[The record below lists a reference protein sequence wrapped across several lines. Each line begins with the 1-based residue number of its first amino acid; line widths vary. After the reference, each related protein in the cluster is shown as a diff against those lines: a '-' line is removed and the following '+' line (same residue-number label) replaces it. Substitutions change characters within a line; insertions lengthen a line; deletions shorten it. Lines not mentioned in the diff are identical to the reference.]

1 MGKCPHCGSKN
12 IRRRY
17 REHRRYKWR
26 CRSCNR
32 VFRSPKRGGALW
44 LIFAAVVVLA
54 VVIFTVQQDM
64 ISLPPAL
71 SPIERQIDQASEAVI
86 PNSTPIAP
94 VATLTTKLQ
103 SVSTS
108 VAENAPKVQATM
120 DASARSTVATV
131 SVAIA
136 ATSTPTVTPTGIPA
150 DTPVP
155 TQAAIIMATATS
167 TAVPSPTHTSTST
180 PVPTATPTATPMPI
194 NLVLDTEATVRD
206 YWSDGTANIDLT
218 LSLRNEGST
227 VFQDSQLITVSCA
240 HSGNAVDGCNAD
252 TEIALADGFGPIA
265 TNLTLRVPM
274 GMTDIEIGY
283 GDDKLSTLQ
292 VNVPERILGVDR
304 DIWECYS
311 DRAVSNNAEG
321 FHRCY
326 GWHSKTVEKWRSD
339 STVKVWTTGNAN
351 YIRAFRETL
360 DEQLAPALNLNFEWV
375 DDELEADFVAILG
388 VSNSDELPNRW
399 PSCVHYWGCAGTL
412 DVKNGE
418 VRSADLIIYHLD
430 LYDRFLNDYPILKR
444 NLNGVIIHEALHAL
458 APTGHA
464 DRDKVTLSVTN
475 SAGYLTY
482 IDKAILQLN
491 SHPLVEPGM
500 TMAQVGSMI
509 VFKDEMLD
517 EPQEEEPASY
527 DLLDYTLVA
536 LQKVDTVRMKIKG
549 GRTGGRCKERFGIGE
564 WATLEI
570 GGFDSPDDPRLAY
583 LRDGNDSFFIFNSGK
598 PEGLDGD
605 GWHHWYNN
613 GRNWKII
620 NREELWGSTAWWV
633 RNSKAHHTIT
643 ELLWHYDENIVEIV
657 NRSDGK
663 VTLSAEYNPSET
675 SPFGLKDEQLT
686 FTMVIDEDSY
696 EIKRFEWIHHN
707 RDWDYCNIY
716 TEEAKDIE
724 YGVDIEI
731 PDVIVEGSKYAL
743 PVISTGRE

>member
-1 MGKCPHCGSKN
+1 MQKWASVPYCGSKN
-12 IRRRY
+12 IRKRY

-32 VFRSPKRGGALW
+32 VFRKPKRGRVLW
-44 LIFAAVVVLA
+44 LIVAAVAIVA
-54 VVIFTVQQDM
+54 AVIFAVQQDM
-64 ISLPPAL
+64 FTLPPVL
-71 SPIERQIDQASEAVI
+71 SPIEQQIDRASEDVI

-94 VATLTTKLQ
+94 FATKLQ
-103 SVSTS
+103 SASTS
-108 VAENAPKVQATM
+108 VADNAPKVQATI
-120 DASARSTVATV
+120 DANVKLAVATV

-155 TQAAIIMATATS
+155 TQAATIMAIATS

-194 NLVLDTEATVRD
+194 NLVLDTEATVGG

-218 LSLRNEGST
+218 LSLRNEGSNA
-227 VFQDSQLITVSCA
+227 FYDSQLITVSCA

-274 GMTDIEIGY
+274 GMIDIEIDY
-283 GDDKLSTLQ
+283 GDDKLSILQ

-304 DIWECYS
+304 DVWECYS
-311 DRAVSNNAEG
+311 DRETPDN
-321 FHRCY
+321 CY
-326 GWHSKTVEKWRSD
+326 GWHSKTVRKWHSN

-351 YIRAFRETL
+351 YIRAFKETL
-360 DEQLAPALNLNFEWV
+360 NEQLAPLLNLNFEWV

-388 VSNSDELPNRW
+388 VSNSDELSNRW
-399 PSCVHYWGCAGTL
+399 PSCVHYWGCAGIL

-418 VRSADLIIYHLD
+418 VRAADLIIYHLD
-430 LYDRFLNDYPILKR
+430 SHDRFLNDYPNLKR
-444 NLNGVIIHEALHAL
+444 KLNGLIIHEALHAL

-464 DRDKVTLSVTN
+464 VRNKVVLSVMR
-475 SAGYLTY
+475 SASYLTY
-482 IDKAILQLN
+482 IDEAILRLN
-491 SHPLVEPGM
+491 SHTLVEPGM
-500 TMAQVGSMI
+500 TMAQVESMI
-509 VFKDEMLD
+509 VFRDEMLD
-517 EPQEEEPASY
+517 EMEEREPTAY
-527 DLLDYTLVA
+527 DLLEYTLAA

-549 GRTGGRCKERFGIGE
+549 GNTGGRCKERFGIGE

-583 LRDGNDSFFIFNSGK
+583 LRDGNDSFFIFHSGK

-605 GWHHWYNN
+605 GWHHWHKNR
-613 GRNWKII
+613 RNWKVID
-620 NREELWGSTAWWV
+620 RKELWDSTAWWV
-633 RNSKAHHTIT
+633 RNSKAHDTIT
-643 ELLWHYDENIVEIV
+643 QLLWYYDENTVEIV
-657 NRSDGK
+657 NRSDGEI
-663 VTLSAEYNPSET
+663 TLSAEYNPSELST
-675 SPFGLKDEQLT
+675 FGLKDERLT
-686 FTMVIDEDSY
+686 FTMVIDEDSH
-696 EIKRFEWIHHN
+696 EIKRFKWIHHN

-724 YGVDIEI
+724 YGVDTE
-731 PDVIVEGSKYAL
+731 
-743 PVISTGRE
+743 